1 MPFKTC
7 LIVDDEAPVRGYVK
21 TVLETVHFQTLEAGD
36 SIQAM
41 RWVEKLGDALDLIV
55 SDIEMPGG
63 DGVAF
68 VSSVRE
74 SFPAL
79 PIILISGYADR
90 EPRQHPST
98 SFEFIQKPFLP
109 EMLLIAIEK
118 AGMLMEKRKR
128 GNIPKLSGPTA

>member
-21 TVLETVHFQTLEAGD
+21 TVLETAHFQTLEAGV
-36 SIQAM
+36 STQAM
-41 RWVEKLGDALDLIV
+41 RWVDKLDDALDLIV

-68 VSSVRE
+68 VSTVRE

-90 EPRQHPST
+90 EPPKHPST
-98 SFEFIQKPFLP
+98 SFEFIQKPVLP
-109 EMLLIAIEK
+109 ETRLTAVEK
-118 AGMLMEKRKR
+118 AGMLMESRKR
-128 GNIPKLSGPTA
+128 GTMPKSSGPTD

>member
-21 TVLETVHFQTLEAGD
+21 TVLETAHFQTFEAGD

-63 DGVAF
+63 DGVTF

-79 PIILISGYADR
+79 PIILISGYPDR
-90 EPRQHPST
+90 EPSKHPST
-98 SFEFIQKPFLP
+98 SFEFIQKPFPP
-109 EMLLIAIEK
+109 ETLLIAIEK
-118 AGMLMEKRKR
+118 AGKLMESRK
-128 GNIPKLSGPTA
+128 GNIPKSSGSTA